1 MNFYEMFLVFV
12 LFESAQV
19 VQSAWDPK
27 RLWVLRIKQ
36 LNTHHHLRFLQYGE
50 CVTMLEKYETGT
62 SRLEDLNMCIE
73 VLEKIHG
80 QIVPLETIAKV
91 LNSSLTPL
99 NNQDLRKVF

>member
-1 MNFYEMFLVFV
+1 
-12 LFESAQV
+12 
-19 VQSAWDPK
+19 
-27 RLWVLRIKQ
+27 
-36 LNTHHHLRFLQYGE
+36 
-50 CVTMLEKYETGT
+50 MLEKYETGT